1 MQRQLMDNFGV
12 ALMWFL
18 VALLVVAMLM
28 VSLASSPEPVV
39 VQRSGPTAGELNAI
53 MDGLRGLMP
62 DPDGILKQSN
72 RVLNIAIGVAI
83 GVPVVTLGGAYFLLR
98 MWVRGQSPVAQ
109 PQYVLPP
116 PDVYYSMMQSQGR
129 VKVLP
134 GRTKDN

>member
-1 MQRQLMDNFGV
+1 MDNFGV

-28 VSLASSPEPVV
+28 VSLATPEPVV
-39 VQRSGPTAGELNAI
+39 VQRSGPTASELDAI
-53 MDGLRGLMP
+53 MDGLRELMP

-83 GVPVVTLGGAYFLLR
+83 GVPVVTLGGVYFLLR
-98 MWVRGQSPVAQ
+98 MWVRGQQVVQ

>member
-1 MQRQLMDNFGV
+1 MDNFGV

-18 VALLVVAMLM
+18 VALLVVAILM
-28 VSLASSPEPVV
+28 VSLATPEPVV
-39 VQRSGPTAGELNAI
+39 VQRSGPTASELDAI
-53 MDGLRGLMP
+53 MDGLRELMP

-83 GVPVVTLGGAYFLLR
+83 GVPVVTLGGVYFLLR
-98 MWVRGQSPVAQ
+98 MWVRGQSPVIQ

>member
-1 MQRQLMDNFGV
+1 MDNFGV

-28 VSLASSPEPVV
+28 VSLASSPDPVV
-39 VQRSGPTAGELNAI
+39 VQRSGPTASELDAI
-53 MDGLRGLMP
+53 MDGLRELMP

-83 GVPVVTLGGAYFLLR
+83 GVPVVTLGGVYFLLR
-98 MWVRGQSPVAQ
+98 MWVRGQSQVVA
-109 PQYVLPP
+109 PTQYVLPP